1 MTAQPN
7 QIARRD
13 TTIPGYFYT
22 VEFSKLFSTDE
33 RFEELE
39 DLYSLVAHYS
49 DGAIRILG
57 SFTKKDEA
65 IFFLDHL
72 AF

>member
-13 TTIPGYFYT
+13 MNIPGYFYT

-39 DLYSLVAHYS
+39 DLFSLVAHYS

-57 SFTKKDEA
+57 TFTKKEDA
-65 IFFLDHL
+65 LFFLEHL
-72 AF
+72 AI